1 MCTFSLFQAIVFR
14 VAEGPFVEEFYQ
26 CVTHG
31 FYTER
36 WQEQA
41 YTTLSLIF
49 MFVMPLL
56 ILVSTYVSTV
66 RTIASKYIFCLL
78 LEVAMSKSYI
88 VRRPVGHWGR
98 IFLE

>member
-1 MCTFSLFQAIVFR
+1 MANSFLFFQTVVFR
-14 VAEGPFVEEFYQ
+14 VAKGPFVEEFYQ

-49 MFVMPLL
+49 MFILPLI

-66 RTIASKYIFCLL
+66 RTIASEFSQSI
-78 LEVAMSKSYI
+78 S
-88 VRRPVGHWGR
+88 
-98 IFLE
+98 IFLGQ